1 MHPRNSERTT
11 QKSLEATVSD
21 NPRKPWTISLC
32 TLMATMLVVAGPGE
46 ASEPWS
52 APLQR
57 GGKVEVDP
65 RTNRPVFIQD
75 GRETQLWDGVHR
87 LEDGSVIRI
96 QGGRVV
102 PTTDM
107 LDPPRMPESDT
118 PDDPTE
124 QPAGERIIGASP
136 CDQLV
141 LKVCGA
147 SRSCWREPA
156 CEAARQL
163 REMEQ
168 EDWVNGADPNL
179 ITESGKQCQEAMTN
193 DFFAPCP

>member
-1 MHPRNSERTT
+1 VNHIPRHTWT
-11 QKSLEATVSD
+11 MSLG
-21 NPRKPWTISLC
+21 
-32 TLMATMLVVAGPGE
+32 LMLATMLLFPGP
-46 ASEPWS
+46 ADAREPWS
-52 APLQR
+52 APLER
-57 GGKVEVDP
+57 GGTVEVDP
-65 RTNRPVFIQD
+65 RTNRPVLIQD

-102 PTTDM
+102 PTTEM
-107 LDPPRMPESDT
+107 IAPPSQSEEREAADQA
-118 PDDPTE
+118 E
-124 QPAGERIIGASP
+124 QPAGERITGASP
-136 CDQLV
+136 CEELV

-147 SRSCWREPA
+147 SRACWREPA

-168 EDWVNGADPNL
+168 EDWINGADPSR
-179 ITESGKQCQEAMTN
+179 ITEGGKQCRDAMTN